1 MTEQIFIRIL
11 NMSLTGSFVIL
22 AVLVIRILLRRAPS
36 IFSYWLWAVVLFR
49 LLCPVSFTAAFSP
62 LSALQTPSGQ
72 HGRLE
77 YIPEDIARF
86 SQSSEPFVTADA
98 NNMMG
103 TPLQG
108 GIGAAVK
115 SETLSTAELVIMIGT
130 GIWFLGI
137 GIMALYSIL
146 TLIRFKLKLKD
157 SAWERDNIYIT
168 DKVST
173 PFVIGLIRPRIYLP
187 DTLGGEEKRYIL
199 MHEQIHIKRK
209 DHIVKIVSFLTLCI
223 HWFNPLVWAAFF
235 LSGKDM
241 EMSCDEAVIR
251 KIGSGVKKKYSS
263 SLLSMATGK
272 RIVNGIPLAFGEGDT
287 GSRIKNVLRYKKPAA
302 IVVFL
307 TAAVC
312 IVTVILL
319 SANPGRTEQDAETD
333 PPRQIYYG
341 VVSEVVSDPPLG
353 DTGRK
358 LLIIPGVGEMEIPAA
373 DSIYT
378 IFERDGQEL
387 LTGDLVAVTFP
398 EGEEVAILEIWPGRF
413 SKGAE
418 SIEVI
423 WSGIT
428 LEPANDNFYQFTFPG
443 GVVPEVTDAKI
454 GDILSIYWEEPEDP
468 AYLTQIPESD
478 NSALLSRTPILAIGE
493 NEYGGKTLTIA
504 VSSAN
509 ASVIL
514 AGFGFHT
521 RFALEPEDSFADSL
535 TEEEIQAYLELRQQL
550 AEEIQ
555 EHLEL
560 RQQLAEEIKRMEEQ
574 MQRLRSEKQS
584 ELNSGAATGGDTY
597 RISVRSISRSA
608 RVIDTYVADADSRFD
623 GDEPLAFAEDCVFK
637 INYSMDGIDYRTV
650 SFDTFADTIADA
662 PQMLNKP
669 CLLTFKDDLIV
680 EASLESAW
688 VSYGISFDRFVP
700 LDYYYTNLVEQE
712 GKDAFDKYY
721 SQVSTQTLDIADC
734 HGNEII
740 DVYTGNIGDGD
751 SGIVMFKNEK
761 GELLCTQSAHVSR
774 AGWNNI
780 YLGENEDGAFIMNVY
795 IEDRWDFGGY
805 GYWVYRLDEEGG
817 IKQIAGSRFDFA
829 LGGDILTYDDDLF
842 KEWADNMTSW
852 LEDSHLILS
861 SQEGEIRTEKISE
874 ADKYNY
880 ETLSLKDR

>member
-1 MTEQIFIRIL
+1 MTDQLFIRIL

-22 AVLVIRILLRRAPS
+22 AVMAMRILLRKVPS
-36 IFSYWLWAVVLFR
+36 IFSYCLWAVVLFR

-62 LSALQTPSGQ
+62 LSALQTPSDQ
-72 HGRLE
+72 HGRME
-77 YIPEDIARF
+77 YIPEDIAQF
-86 SQSSEPFVTADA
+86 VPSLEPSAAADA
-98 NNMMG
+98 NNMTV
-103 TPLQG
+103 TPLQD

-115 SETLSTAELVIMIGT
+115 SEALGTAQLAIMAGT
-130 GIWFLGI
+130 EIWLLGI
-137 GIMALYSIL
+137 SVMAVYSIV
-146 TLIRFKLKLKD
+146 TLMRLQLKLKE
-157 SAWERDNIYIT
+157 ATWERDNIYVT

-187 DTLGGEEKRYIL
+187 DTLDGEEKRYIL
-199 MHEQIHIKRK
+199 MHEQIHIRRK

-251 KIGSGVKKKYSS
+251 RIGSGVKKKYTS

-272 RIVNGIPLAFGEGDT
+272 RIVSGIPLAFGEGDT
-287 GSRIKNVLRYKKPAA
+287 GSRIKNVLRYRKPAA
-302 IVVFL
+302 VVVFL

-312 IVTVILL
+312 IVSAILL
-319 SANPGRTEQDAETD
+319 SANPSAAARNAETD
-333 PPRQIYYG
+333 PPRQVYYG

-353 DTGRK
+353 GTVQK
-358 LLIIPGVGEMEIPAA
+358 LLIIPGAGEMEIPAA

-378 IFERDGQEL
+378 IFERDEQEL

-398 EGEEVAILEIWPGRF
+398 EGEEIAILETWPGRF

-428 LEPANDNFYQFTFPG
+428 LEPANDNFYQLTFPG
-443 GVVPEVTDAKI
+443 GVVPEVIDAKI
-454 GDILSIYWEEPEDP
+454 GDILSIYWEEPKEL

-478 NSALLSRTPILAIGE
+478 NSVLLSKVPILAIGE

-504 VSSAN
+504 VSSES
-509 ASVIL
+509 ASDIL
-514 AGFGFHT
+514 SGFGFHT
-521 RFALEPEDSFADSL
+521 RFALEPEDSFAGADYSIAGMDQPL
-535 TEEEIQAYLELRQQL
+535 TEAELRAVQTRIEALSQM
-550 AEEIQ
+550 ATEE
-555 EHLEL
+555 LE
-560 RQQLAEEIKRMEEQ
+560 RQ
-574 MQRLRSEKQS
+574 QS
-584 ELNSGAATGGDTY
+584 ELNSRAATDGDTY
-597 RISVRSISRSA
+597 RISVRSISRSSKT
-608 RVIDTYVADADSRFD
+608 IDTYVADADSHFD

-662 PQMLNKP
+662 PHMLNKP
-669 CLLTFKDDLIV
+669 CLLTYKDDLIV
-680 EASLESAW
+680 EAALESAW

-700 LDYYYTNLVEQE
+700 LDYYYANLVEQE
-712 GKDAFDKYY
+712 GEDAFEKYY
-721 SQVSTQTLDIADC
+721 SLASTETLDIADYE
-734 HGNEII
+734 GKEII
-740 DVYTGNIGDGD
+740 EVYTGNTMDGD
-751 SGIVMFKNEK
+751 SGIVMFKNAK
-761 GELLCTQSAHVSR
+761 GELLGTQSAHISR

-780 YLGENEDGAFIMNVY
+780 YLGENEDGAFIMNIY
-795 IEDRWDFGGY
+795 IEDRENFGGY

-842 KEWADNMTSW
+842 KQWAENMTSW
-852 LEDSHLILS
+852 LEHSHLILS
-861 SQEGEIRTEKISE
+861 SQEGEIRTKKISE

-880 ETLSLKDR
+880 ETLNLKGR

>member
-1 MTEQIFIRIL
+1 MTEQLFIRIL

-22 AVLVIRILLRRAPS
+22 AVMAVRILLRKTPS
-36 IFSYWLWAVVLFR
+36 IFSYCLWAVVLFR

-62 LSALQTPSGQ
+62 LSALQTPSDL
-72 HGRLE
+72 HGRIE
-77 YIPEDIARF
+77 YIPEDIAQF
-86 SQSSEPFVTADA
+86 VQSSEPSVAADA
-98 NNMMG
+98 NNM
-103 TPLQG
+103 TTTLLQD
-108 GIGAAVK
+108 GISAAVK

-130 GIWFLGI
+130 GIWLLGI
-137 GIMALYSIL
+137 VIMAAYSIV
-146 TLIRFKLKLKD
+146 TLIRLNPKLKN
-157 SAWERDNIYIT
+157 ATWERNNIYIT
-168 DKVST
+168 NKIST

-187 DTLGGEEKRYIL
+187 DALSGEEKRYIL

-223 HWFNPLVWAAFF
+223 HWFNPFVWAAFF

-263 SLLSMATGK
+263 SLLSMATGT

-287 GSRIKNVLRYKKPAA
+287 GSRIKNVLRYKKPTA

-312 IVTVILL
+312 IAAAILL
-319 SANPGRTEQDAETD
+319 SANPGKTAQGAEVD
-333 PPRQIYYG
+333 LPRQVYYG
-341 VVSEVVSDPPLG
+341 VVSEVVSDPPLVG
-353 DTGRK
+353 TGHK
-358 LLIIPGVGEMEIPAA
+358 LLFIPGVGEMEIPAA

-378 IFERDGQEL
+378 IFERDEQEL
-387 LTGDLVAVTFP
+387 LTGDLVAVIFP
-398 EGEEVAILEIWPGRF
+398 EEEEVAILETWPGRF
-413 SKGAE
+413 SRGAE

-428 LEPANDNFYQFTFPG
+428 LEPASGNFYRLTIPG
-443 GVVPEVTDAKI
+443 GVLPDVTDAKI
-454 GDILSIYWEEPEDP
+454 GDTLSIYWEEPEDL
-468 AYLTQIPESD
+468 AYLTQIPESN
-478 NSALLSRTPILAIGE
+478 NSVLLSRAPILAIGE
-493 NEYGGKTLTIA
+493 NEYGGKTVTIVISA
-504 VSSAN
+504 AN
-509 ASVIL
+509 ASDIL

-521 RFALEPEDSFADSL
+521 RFALESDDSFADTL
-535 TEEEIQAYLELRQQL
+535 TEEEIQAYLELKQQL
-550 AEEIQ
+550 EKEIQ
-555 EHLEL
+555 AYLEL
-560 RQQLAEEIKRMEEQ
+560 RQQMEEDLE
-574 MQRLRSEKQS
+574 RLRSKNQS
-584 ELNSGAATGGDTY
+584 ELNAGAAAGGDTY
-597 RISVRSISRSA
+597 RISVRSISRSSKT
-608 RVIDTYVADADSRFD
+608 IDTYVADADSHFD
-623 GDEPLAFAEDCVFK
+623 GDEPLAFAANCVFK

-650 SFDTFADTIADA
+650 SFDTFADMIADA

-680 EASLESAW
+680 EAVLESAW

-700 LDYYYTNLVEQE
+700 LDYYYTNLVKQE
-712 GKDAFDKYY
+712 GADAFEKYY
-721 SQVSTQTLDIADC
+721 SLASTETLDIADC
-734 HGNEII
+734 EGKEII
-740 DVYTGNIGDGD
+740 EVYTGNTMDGD

-761 GELLCTQSAHVSR
+761 GELLCNQSAHISR

-795 IEDRWDFGGY
+795 IEDRENFGGY

-842 KEWADNMTSW
+842 KEWANNMTSW

-861 SQEGEIRTEKISE
+861 SQEGEIRTSKTTITS
-874 ADKYNY
+874 DTDRYNY